1 MVWAVAYFHR
11 YSPQNLIGA
20 LSLMTIQQLV
30 KVGCTSLTIALVL
43 GTPIAPSVQAST
55 IAQAKSAAPS
65 AKSGDKSAQAMQAF
79 VAGEKLYDKGD
90 ADSLRKAI
98 PLFET
103 AIKLS
108 QAAKDEKILAASLL
122 ALMGSHL
129 KLDNETQALEAFE
142 AALPFLQKIEI
153 AEAGKQSLLNE
164 MGGLYLKRSTT
175 LVDKSPD
182 KALLDTQKA
191 AALFRSIQD
200 QNGEATALL
209 MTGRIHLELK
219 KSQAAI
225 NSLKQ
230 ALSIFQSLKDRNTEG
245 VTLLGLAGAHLQLAE
260 IQTGLTYLK
269 QAEQAFRD
277 TKDTDSLKTVQEL
290 IQQISS
296 MSGGSESMR

>member
-1 MVWAVAYFHR
+1 
-11 YSPQNLIGA
+11 
-20 LSLMTIQQLV
+20 MTIQQLV
-30 KVGCTSLTIALVL
+30 KVGYTSLTIALML
-43 GTPIAPSVQAST
+43 GIPIAQSVQART
-55 IAQAKSAAPS
+55 IAQAPPSAPS
-65 AKSGDKSAQAMQAF
+65 AKRGDKSAQAMQAF
-79 VAGEKLYDKGD
+79 AAGDKLYDRGD

-108 QAAKDEKILAASLL
+108 QEAKDEKILGVSLL
-122 ALMGSHL
+122 ALIGSHL

-153 AEAGKQSLLNE
+153 AAASQQQLLNG

-175 LVDKSPD
+175 LVDQSPD

-191 AALFRSIQD
+191 AALFRSTKE

-209 MTGRIHLELK
+209 MTGRIHLGLERN
-219 KSQAAI
+219 QAAI
-225 NSLKQ
+225 DSLKQ

-290 IQQISS
+290 IQKISS
-296 MSGGSESMR
+296 ASGGSESMR